1 MGKKSLL
8 FLITIFIMIFSFGL
22 VACDNQ
28 PAVSEYYLDSN
39 GNLVAE
45 FEDGSTK
52 DLGTLGDTIANGV
65 VEIEINSDGFYVIND
80 IVTEI
85 QAKLPESYAIDTNGN
100 LIVTYTDTT
109 TENLGKFG
117 NDAINTIDTISISD
131 DGFYVLNG
139 IKTDIV
145 AVEVYDVTFNTGF
158 STNVSKQTIKDGNK
172 VVRPEIERK
181 GYTLNGWYCNGEEW
195 RFNSDVVKN
204 DMVLTADWTANEYT
218 VSFVTGTDTV
228 EDSTTVI
235 YDSEYVLP
243 ELEQAGYTFDGW
255 LHNGKLV
262 TANKWSIAEDCT
274 LTAKWTVNK
283 YTVTLNANGGS
294 VSPASKQIEYGK
306 SFTLPIPTNDFGIFK
321 GWYYGDVKF
330 TDEQGNSLQVW
341 SYTENIE
348 VSTNWITEIR
358 TVSDL
363 SSIKNAL
370 NGYYVLM
377 NNIDLST
384 TQWVPLGATPES
396 LNGLTADNFTGVIEG
411 NNYTISGLKMTSYME
426 QLSAYGLVGYNY
438 GTIKNLNLTN
448 VNISLTRITKDIY
461 AGGICGYNRG
471 TIDNCTVEGT
481 ISVSNHSG
489 SYDSHTGGV
498 AGAVVSLSINNEAY
512 SPSIINCTNNANVT
526 SNTYAGGIVGFSMH
540 SAASYQK
547 CINNGAIYSPNIAG
561 GIVAY
566 SYGDTFNKCKN
577 TGTVQGNKESG
588 GILGATVQDSF
599 FSSISTFNQCVNTGN
614 IQTSNSIECEA
625 GGIAGDIYC
634 GNITDCYNTGEIKGH
649 RVGGILGHSY
659 WIGTTISNTYNIG
672 KISGNQYSAGILGC
686 GTQVEII
693 DSINFGTISTSIAK
707 GYISGFNYSGSHS
720 NCYYKKAS
728 GTYEDSETA
737 GISSIVLEISDITL
751 YANTL
756 YWSVM
761 GLNNTDGIW
770 FIDGTNA
777 PKLAWEIAL

>member
-1 MGKKSLL
+1 MKKFLLLL
-8 FLITIFIMIFSFGL
+8 FSMFATLCFFS
-22 VACDNQ
+22 CDD
-28 PAVSEYYLDSN
+28 ASKIEKYYLDPN
-39 GNLVAE
+39 GILVVQYD
-45 FEDGSTK
+45 DGETES
-52 DLGTLGDTIANGV
+52 LGRLTDTIANGV
-65 VEIEINSDGFYVIND
+65 EDIEINADGYYVINN
-80 IVTEI
+80 IVTDI
-85 QAKLPESYAIDTNGN
+85 KAKCPQSYSIDTDGN
-100 LIVTYTDTT
+100 LIVRYTDTT

-117 NDAINTIDTISISD
+117 SDSINTIDKISISD

-145 AVEVYDVTFNTGF
+145 AVEVFDVTFETGY
-158 STNVSKQTIKDGNK
+158 NEKVSKQTIKDGYK
-172 VVRPEIERK
+172 VERPEIERA

-204 DMVLTADWTANEYT
+204 DMTLTANWTANEYN
-218 VSFVTGTDTV
+218 VAFITGTDTT
-228 EDSTTVI
+228 ESSITVT
-235 YDSEYVLP
+235 YDSEYTLP

-255 LHNGKLV
+255 LYNGKLV

-321 GWYYGDVKF
+321 GWYYGAVKL

-341 SYTENIE
+341 SYNENIE

-363 SSIKNAL
+363 LSIKNAL

-384 TQWVPLGATPES
+384 TQWVPLGATAES
-396 LNGLTADNFTGVIEG
+396 LNGLTADNFTGVIDG
-411 NNYTISGLKMTSYME
+411 NNYTISGLKITSYME

-438 GTIKNLNLTN
+438 GTIKNLKLTN
-448 VNISLTRITKDIY
+448 VNISLTGITKDIY
-461 AGGICGYNRG
+461 AGGVCGYNRG
-471 TIDNCTVEGT
+471 TIDNCTIEGT

-498 AGAVVSLSINNEAY
+498 AGAVVSLSINDETY

-526 SNTYAGGIVGFSMH
+526 GNTYAGGIVGLSM
-540 SAASYQK
+540 STASYQK

-561 GIVAY
+561 GIVGY
-566 SYGDTFNKCKN
+566 SYGDTFDMCKN
-577 TGTVQGNKESG
+577 TGTVQGNKEAG
-588 GILGATVQDSF
+588 GILGATVQDTHFSSTSSF
-599 FSSISTFNQCVNTGN
+599 FQCVNTGN
-614 IQTSNSIECEA
+614 IQTSNSTDCEA

-659 WIGTTISNTYNIG
+659 WIGTIIGNTYNTG
-672 KISGNQYSAGILGC
+672 KVSGYQYAAGILGW
-686 GTQVEII
+686 GTQVEIK
-693 DSINFGTISTSIAK
+693 DSVNFGTISTSMVK

-728 GTYEDSETA
+728 GTYEDSEGA
-737 GISSIVLEISDITL
+737 GVFAINSGVNDITL
-751 YANTL
+751 YTNTL
-756 YWSVM
+756 YWSVVS
-761 GLNNTDGIW
+761 LSNVDGIW
-770 FIDGTNA
+770 IVDGTNP
-777 PKLAWEIAL
+777 PKLAWEIINSFN